1 MGKKQIAG
9 IIGISV
15 AMLLLTVIVLPHA
28 FHDAARENY
37 IEKSKEAFAAKMDA
51 AMEVLEDQYALDKAK
66 YEIDH
71 AVWETD
77 YAAWEEYCAAY
88 ELEVQEYEAE
98 FERLTAEYEQGC
110 RTYESDVE
118 NYKRTKERLTE
129 QAENE
134 ILANGISFTVGT
146 NIHREYNDHVGN
158 EWSYQFG
165 IDGYQVCS
173 GNKWTIK
180 WGNGIK
186 FTAIAIED
194 DKIPDVGR
202 TDQWYTPKKEDFK
215 TGFTLENTVIVYEN
229 RGRYAGNSAKYIM
242 SLTMTPE
249 RYTVEIDK
257 SKLPPIPKKPTE
269 PVYAPPEMTMTE
281 PIEPVTPVVPTEAM
295 TGLTE
300 PRWETMDVTMLGVY
314 NNSGWA
320 TVLLV
325 ATWGA
330 SGAGAYFLIR
340 KGKENPHG

>member
-1 MGKKQIAG
+1 
-9 IIGISV
+9 
-15 AMLLLTVIVLPHA
+15 MLLLTVVVFPQI

-37 IEKSKEAFAAKMDA
+37 IEKGKEAFDVQMDA
-51 AMEVLEDQYALDKAK
+51 AMEALEKQYTLDKAK
-66 YEIDH
+66 YEIDY
-71 AVWETD
+71 AVWETG

-88 ELEVQEYEAE
+88 ELEAQEYEAD
-98 FERLTAEYEQGC
+98 FEKLTAEYEQE
-110 RTYESDVE
+110 RKEYESDVQ
-118 NYKRTKERLTE
+118 NYKKAKKWLTE
-129 QAENE
+129 QTENE
-134 ILANGISFTVGT
+134 ILAGGITFTVGT
-146 NIHREYNDHVGN
+146 SISREYNNHVGN

-165 IDGYQVCS
+165 IDGYQVRQ
-173 GNKWTIK
+173 GDRWVVK
-180 WGNGIK
+180 WGSGIN
-186 FTAIAIED
+186 FTTIAVED
-194 DKIPDVGR
+194 DKVPDVGR

-242 SLTMTPE
+242 TLTMTPE

-257 SKLPPIPKKPTE
+257 SKLPPIPKKPTK

-281 PIEPVTPVVPTEAM
+281 PIEPVAPAMPTEAM

-325 ATWGA
+325 AIWGA
-330 SGAGAYFLIR
+330 SGAGAYLLIR
-340 KGKENPHG
+340 KEKKTPHG

>member
-1 MGKKQIAG
+1 MKKKFWVGLSGIALE
-9 IIGISV
+9 
-15 AMLLLTVIVLPHA
+15 LLLMTVWLIPMA
-28 FHDAARENY
+28 FHNAAREHY
-37 IEKSKEAFAAKMDA
+37 IEKEKEAFAAEMDA
-51 AMEVLEDQYALDKAK
+51 AMEVLEKQYVLDKAK

-110 RTYESDVE
+110 RTYEVDVQ
-118 NYKRTKERLTE
+118 NYKKTKEWLTE
-129 QAENE
+129 QTENE

-146 NIHREYNDHVGN
+146 NVRREYNNHVGN

-165 IDGYQVCS
+165 IDGYQVRS

-242 SLTMTPE
+242 TLTMTPE
-249 RYTVEIDK
+249 SYTVEIDK

-281 PIEPVTPVVPTEAM
+281 PIEAVAPVVPTEAM

-300 PRWETMDVTMLGVY
+300 PRWETMDVTTLGVY
-314 NNSGWA
+314 SNSGWA
-320 TVLLV
+320 AVLLV
-325 ATWGA
+325 VMWGA
-330 SGAGAYFLIR
+330 SCAGAYFLIR
-340 KGKENPHG
+340 KGKETPHG